1 MRPVRAF
8 PLKRRA
14 HRTAVTANSKSNSTQ
29 ARKVII
35 KRIVAAKSNEDDRLL
50 PKLATAA
57 TLPEIVM
64 VATRTIRTSTIRRI
78 AGLCRP
84 RRRSIPPPKSHHW
97 PAIPTI
103 KKQSRS
109 TIRVFRRIQFLSFSS
124 NGRSRVGLH
133 PAAPCGGKS
142 IPAGNSTT
150 AMNLSAMEGRYS

>member
-14 HRTAVTANSKSNSTQ
+14 HRTAVTANSNSSTQ

-50 PKLATAA
+50 PKLAAAA
-57 TLPEIVM
+57 TLPEILM

-84 RRRSIPPPKSHHW
+84 RRRSI
-97 PAIPTI
+97 
-103 KKQSRS
+103 
-109 TIRVFRRIQFLSFSS
+109 
-124 NGRSRVGLH
+124 
-133 PAAPCGGKS
+133 
-142 IPAGNSTT
+142 
-150 AMNLSAMEGRYS
+150 